1 VERYLGEMGD
11 DSALR
16 RLPRNYIVDAE
27 GNHVALLTD
36 VDELDRLGNRG
47 ELSFESLYVRGR

>member
-1 VERYLGEMGD
+1 MGD

-27 GNHVALLTD
+27 GNPVALLTD
-36 VDELDRLGNRG
+36 LDELDRLGNRG
-47 ELSFESLYVRGR
+47 ELSFETLYVRAR